1 MTSQFTPSCVTSTAS
16 TLTSKAG
23 SSWQTCTRHL
33 TTMLPF
39 FMMVNT
45 DEPARYEYLQSL
57 LQVRNTE
64 PHSTSFKWQKLPTMT
79 SDLALS
85 IKMLLLGVNIPNEA
99 DYLKV
104 LALTLDDLHPL
115 VLGEISVGNASEAG
129 GLTVVGSLVPRATR
143 RTWGSWFTPD
153 VCARS

>member
-1 MTSQFTPSCVTSTAS
+1 
-16 TLTSKAG
+16 
-23 SSWQTCTRHL
+23 
-33 TTMLPF
+33 MLPF
-39 FMMVNT
+39 FMMINT

-99 DYLKV
+99 DYLK
-104 LALTLDDLHPL
+104 
-115 VLGEISVGNASEAG
+115 EIG
-129 GLTVVGSLVPRATR
+129 RAH
-143 RTWGSWFTPD
+143 
-153 VCARS
+153 V